1 MMGDFG
7 GGKFVNF
14 FLQALNFFFYLGKV
28 FGTGLLPFFLV
39 GSEEGGEMDGFVK
52 VFEVWLYLL
61 PIFFN

>member
-52 VFEVWLYLL
+52 VFEV
-61 PIFFN
+61 